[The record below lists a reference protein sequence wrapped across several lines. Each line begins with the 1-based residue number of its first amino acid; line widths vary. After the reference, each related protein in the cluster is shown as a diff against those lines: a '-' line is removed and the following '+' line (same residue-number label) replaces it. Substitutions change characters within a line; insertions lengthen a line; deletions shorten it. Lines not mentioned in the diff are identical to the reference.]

1 MNDKVNQS
9 KSTVYGDQI
18 AGDKIDVHMQIV
30 RELAPAIAPIRKYAD
45 ENNNDPENTILIRK
59 LKDGRLNKNTIEH
72 AIKSKASYYKTAI
85 EFKKTADGKR
95 ILKDIEEN
103 LVMLINN
110 KYISQ
115 MDEGDVLK
123 TSLSSIVEDFS
134 AIVNKY
140 KDVMTIDE
148 AFVEGLLYVATSE
161 CAINWMVEGF

>member
-30 RELAPAIAPIRKYAD
+30 KELAPAIAPIRKYAD

-59 LKDGRLNKNTIEH
+59 LTDGKLNRNTIEH
-72 AIKSKASYYKTAI
+72 AIKSKASYYKIAI
-85 EFKKTADGKR
+85 EFKKTAEGKG

-123 TSLSSIVEDFS
+123 TSLSKIVDDFS
-134 AIVNKY
+134 IIVNKY
-140 KDVMTIDE
+140 KGIMTIDE